1 MTKALF
7 VGSFDPITMGH
18 CDVLQRAA
26 ALFDEVVVAVAHN
39 PQKNAWFSSSL
50 LSAHTEIRDGEL

>member
-39 PQKNAWFSSSL
+39 P
-50 LSAHTEIRDGEL
+50 